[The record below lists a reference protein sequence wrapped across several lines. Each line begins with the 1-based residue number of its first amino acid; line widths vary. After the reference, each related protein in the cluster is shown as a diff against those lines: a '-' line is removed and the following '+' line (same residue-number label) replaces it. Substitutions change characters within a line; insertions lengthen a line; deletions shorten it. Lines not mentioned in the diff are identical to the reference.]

1 MHAHV
6 CVYHVNMI
14 NYFSTFPAV
23 RNGEMFGSWPICV
36 GSDPLST
43 ENNQAEVTS
52 VSPSLSPH
60 PPTLIYCSRRENEHG
75 SSVYIEPSFGMGTL
89 SATSST

>member
-14 NYFSTFPAV
+14 NYLSTFPAV
-23 RNGEMFGSWPICV
+23 KNGEMFGSWPICV
-36 GSDPLST
+36 GLDPLST

-52 VSPSLSPH
+52 VSPSLPS
-60 PPTLIYCSRRENEHG
+60 PPTQHTYLLQQEKERTRVKCLY
-75 SSVYIEPSFGMGTL
+75 
-89 SATSST
+89 

>member
-36 GSDPLST
+36 GLDPLST

-52 VSPSLSPH
+52 VSPSL
-60 PPTLIYCSRRENEHG
+60 PPPQHTHLFTAAGERTNTGQVS
-75 SSVYIEPSFGMGTL
+75 TL
-89 SATSST
+89 SLPF